1 MAYSKAKRDYNAQ
14 YIKENI
20 KRIPLDVQKEHYE
33 RIKAAAGVTGESVN
47 GYIKRSIDERMERDG
62 GGTVPTS
69 PQQAAETPVG
79 AGAVNLP
86 PDTLATAQ
94 RAAERTGETAV
105 GFIRRAVKRQADRE
119 GAHPSSM
126 VVLNPETIRAASVG
140 GFAVGESVREYVI
153 RAVHELVERERPE
166 WDEQTLRFEEAQ
178 RIASEKGIACLPPG
192 ALDAVLKGE

>member
-1 MAYSKAKRDYNAQ
+1 MTTPEKRKTTYD
-14 YIKENI
+14 
-20 KRIPLDVQKEHYE
+20 RIELALPKGQKEVVQAH
-33 RIKAAAGVTGESVN
+33 ATAHSESVN
-47 GYIKRSIDERMERDG
+47 GFIGRAISEAIERDG

-69 PQQAAETPVG
+69 PQQAAETAVG
-79 AGAVNLP
+79 AGTVSLP
-86 PDTLATAQ
+86 PDTLAAAQ

-105 GFIRRAVKRQADRE
+105 DFIRRAVKRQADRE

-126 VVLNPETIRAASVG
+126 VVLNPETVRAASVG
-140 GFAVGESVREYVI
+140 GFAVGESVREFVI

-192 ALDAVLKGE
+192 ALGAVLKGE

>member
-1 MAYSKAKRDYNAQ
+1 MTTPEKRKTTYD
-14 YIKENI
+14 
-20 KRIPLDVQKEHYE
+20 RIELALPKGQKEVVQAH
-33 RIKAAAGVTGESVN
+33 ATAHSESVN
-47 GYIKRSIDERMERDG
+47 GFIGRAINEAIERDG

-69 PQQAAETPVG
+69 PQQAAETAQG
-79 AGAVNLP
+79 AGVVSLP
-86 PDTLATAQ
+86 TDTLAAAQ
-94 RAAERTGETAV
+94 RDAERTGETAV
-105 GFIRRAVKRQADRE
+105 DFIRRAVKRQADRE

-178 RIASEKGIACLPPG
+178 RIASEKGIACLPP
-192 ALDAVLKGE
+192 ARLTLF